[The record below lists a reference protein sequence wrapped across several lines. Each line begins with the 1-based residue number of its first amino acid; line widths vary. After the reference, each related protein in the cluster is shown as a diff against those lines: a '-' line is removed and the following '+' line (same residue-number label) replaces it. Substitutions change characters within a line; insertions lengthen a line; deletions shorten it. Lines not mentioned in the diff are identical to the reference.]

1 MSFAELLVVED
12 DPAIRRGLID
22 TLETAGYSVRSAND
36 GPAGLAAALAAPCD
50 LVLLDVMLPGAD
62 GFSVLQSLRRERPN
76 LPVILLTARGAE
88 SDRVRGL
95 RGGADDYVVK
105 PFGAAELL
113 ARVEAVLRR
122 VAKQPKPKDSLTIAG
137 RMVDFDRRE
146 IHFGPGDVQPMTER
160 ESALLAYLARHPD
173 RAVPREE
180 LLREVWQLDPR
191 GLVTRTVDMAVARLR
206 EQLRDDPTSPRIVL
220 TVRSRGY
227 MLGSQD
233 GAEDG
238 APTGPAES

>member
-1 MSFAELLVVED
+1 MTFAQLLVVED
-12 DPAIRRGLID
+12 DAAVRRGLVD
-22 TLETAGYSVRSAND
+22 TLESAGYAVRTAAD
-36 GPAGLAAALAAPCD
+36 GPAGLAAALAGPCD

-62 GFSVLQSLRRERPN
+62 GFSVLQSLRRDRPL

-113 ARVEAVLRR
+113 ARVETVLRR
-122 VAKQPKPKDSLTIAG
+122 VARQPRKAAVLSIAG
-137 RMVDFDRRE
+137 RTVDFDRRE
-146 IHFGPGDVQPMTER
+146 VRFEDGAVQSLTER
-160 ESALLAYLARHPD
+160 EAALLQFLHQHPG
-173 RAVPREE
+173 RAITREE

-191 GLVTRTVDMAVARLR
+191 GLVTRTVDMAVARVR
-206 EQLRDDPTSPRIVL
+206 EQLRDDPTAPRIVL

-227 MLGSQD
+227 MLGPFDGQPHAD
-233 GAEDG
+233 GAVSE
-238 APTGPAES
+238 A